1 MVKGKMTNKSKKN
14 DYDQMHIDLMD
25 MILSGQMHS
34 TLIGKTV
41 AIGSKSDKNLR
52 EIEDFVEYIVNL
64 LKKAEQ
70 FRKDNVKKSK
80 K

>member
-1 MVKGKMTNKSKKN
+1 MTSKNKKIE
-14 DYDQMHIDLMD
+14 YDQIHQDVMDL
-25 MILSGQMHS
+25 ILSGQMHS

>member
-1 MVKGKMTNKSKKN
+1 MVKEKMANKSKKN

-41 AIGSKSDKNLR
+41 AVGSKSDKNLK

-64 LKKAEQ
+64 LKKSEQ